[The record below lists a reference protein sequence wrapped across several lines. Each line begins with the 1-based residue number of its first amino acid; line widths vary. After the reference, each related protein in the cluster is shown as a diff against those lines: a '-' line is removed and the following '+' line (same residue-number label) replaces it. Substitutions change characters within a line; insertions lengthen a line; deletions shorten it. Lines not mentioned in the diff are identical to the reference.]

1 MWKKTKNSETIE
13 NVVNSKNK
21 RTKGKEKIKK
31 EKNRKDLGRIAIK
44 VTAAVLAIIMMVA
57 VAGTLLYYLT
67 IG

>member
-1 MWKKTKNSETIE
+1 MWKKTKNTETIE
-13 NVVNSKNK
+13 NVVNNKTK

>member
-21 RTKGKEKIKK
+21 MTKGKEKIKK

-44 VTAAVLAIIMMVA
+44 VTAAVLAIIMIVA